1 MAHEAQLISISLGL
15 VASITR
21 RALPLF
27 AVAVM
32 LLGCHRIPEGR
43 DAVDRVALDG
53 VPRGTGP
60 DLEEGLSTKNSP
72 KLLGF
77 IPGVF
82 EYNVYSEDTLN
93 KDLERVER
101 ELRRRGYYEAKVRA
115 ARVVRT
121 AENKVRVEI
130 DVDAGP
136 RVKVNRVETLGL
148 AKLPFDAAQNAVEAL
163 ELEVDD
169 PFDEGEYEKGKLD
182 IANAL
187 ADTGYA
193 FARVNGTARV
203 DLTNHT
209 ADVRYTADPGPRA
222 VLGDI
227 DIIGLEKVPEGPV
240 RSALLLEKGQRY
252 SRRELELAR
261 SALGR
266 LGVFSRVELTPVLDH
281 PESKTVP
288 VVVRVEES
296 ALRTVNAGLGARLD
310 VLRLSV
316 YGQVGW
322 THRNFF
328 GGLRKFTVST
338 KPGLTFFPARID
350 ALIHKTDA
358 GTENE
363 KTYGVTGVLPENS
376 LSMTLEQP
384 SFIEGR
390 TKGFIETAYNVY
402 PLLYPLPEGVD
413 PNLETVVGYNEV
425 TARTGVERPFL
436 EDRLPISL
444 SLNWRANFP
453 FTYQGEKVCG
463 DPARLEPGEC
473 GLDTVIVTYPEL
485 TTLYDLRDDPIAP
498 TVGAVLSNSFQVGVP
513 ILGGLVSDVRIKPEV
528 RGYLPLNFSR
538 SLVLA
543 ARFTAGFLFPIDESY
558 GNALLESGPN
568 VDYSNPETIRDQH
581 KLLFRAF
588 YSGGPSS
595 NRGYPYQR
603 IGPQGAIGF
612 LVPTGENCNGATA
625 DLPSSCIR
633 PLGGFTLWEASL
645 EVRWKV
651 SGPIGFVAFVDA
663 SDVSSKLS
671 TFTFTE
677 PHLSVG
683 PGFRYDSPVGPLR
696 VDLGFRLPGLQKLA
710 DNPDEPP
717 DISDVAPYVDE
728 TLGVALHILLGEA
741 F

>member
-1 MAHEAQLISISLGL
+1 MADKAQLISVSLGL
-15 VASITR
+15 VASISR
-21 RALPLF
+21 RALPLLCVVF
-27 AVAVM
+27 FS
-32 LLGCHRIPEGR
+32 LGCHRIPEGR
-43 DAVDRVALDG
+43 DAVDRVRLEGA
-53 VPRGTGP
+53 PRGSKEA
-60 DLEEGLSTKNSP
+60 LEDGLSTKKSP
-72 KLLGF
+72 KLLGL

-82 EYNVYSEDTLN
+82 EYNVYSEDALG

-121 AENKVRVEI
+121 AENRVRVEI
-130 DVDAGP
+130 EVDAGP
-136 RVKVNRVETLGL
+136 RVHVNRIETLGL
-148 AKLPFDAAQNAVEAL
+148 AKLPFDAAEDAVKAL
-163 ELEVDD
+163 DLDSGD
-169 PFDEGEYEKGKLD
+169 PFDEAEYEKGKLD

-209 ADVRYTADPGPRA
+209 ADVRFVAEPGPRS

-227 DIIGLEKVPEGPV
+227 DIIGLKEVPEGPV

-261 SALGR
+261 AALGR

-281 PESKTVP
+281 PETKTVP
-288 VVVRVEES
+288 IVVRVEES
-296 ALRTVNAGLGARLD
+296 ALRSVSAGLGARLD

-316 YGQVGW
+316 YGQAGW

-338 KPGLTFFPARID
+338 KPGLTFFPTRID
-350 ALIHKTDA
+350 ALDMAPTA
-358 GTENE
+358 
-363 KTYGVTGVLPENS
+363 VLPENS

-384 SFIEGR
+384 SFLEGR
-390 TKGFIETAYNVY
+390 TKGFVETGYNVY
-402 PLLYPLPEGVD
+402 PLLYPLPEDVD
-413 PNLETVVGYNEV
+413 PNDETVVGYNEV
-425 TARTGVERPFL
+425 TARVGVERPFL
-436 EDRLPISL
+436 EDRLPINL

-463 DPARLEPGEC
+463 DPALLAPGEC

-485 TTLYDLRDDPIAP
+485 VTLYDLRDDPIAP
-498 TVGAVLSNSFQVGVP
+498 TVGAVISNSFQVGVP
-513 ILGGLVSDVRIKPEV
+513 ILGGLVTDVRIKPEV

-543 ARFTAGFLFPIDESY
+543 ARFTAGFLFPFDY
-558 GNALLESGPN
+558 GEALLNAGPN
-568 VDYSNPETIRDQH
+568 LDYNDPDIIRDQH

-612 LVPTGENCNGATA
+612 LVPTGEDCNGAQA
-625 DLPSSCIR
+625 NLPSTCTR

-645 EVRWKV
+645 EVRWKL
-651 SGPIGFVAFVDA
+651 SGPIGLVAFVDA
-663 SDVSSKLS
+663 SDVSSKIS
-671 TFTFTE
+671 TFTFSE

-683 PGFRYDSPVGPLR
+683 PGFRYNSPVGPLR

-710 DNPDEPP
+710 PNPDEPP
-717 DISDVAPYVDE
+717 DVSEVEPYASE
-728 TLGVALHILLGEA
+728 ELGVALHILIGEA